1 MCLSNIDTWEEIFV
15 TRPLRHLIDFHF
27 QVRYFVKQA
36 GKCTARCLSTNRRR
50 KVRRHREDRPS
61 VRNGTGGVGG
71 QTQASPVAWK
81 WAILGV
87 IALHP
92 YIKDVSANILCS
104 YRTCCAASIFNAVG
118 SEHVCVCELDI
129 RCSET
134 TTFAFH
140 RPPQLLQTR
149 RQEYLARAKP
159 KRESPWKS

>member
-1 MCLSNIDTWEEIFV
+1 MHS
-15 TRPLRHLIDFHF
+15 
-27 QVRYFVKQA
+27 QVLGHKQA
-36 GKCTARCLSTNRRR
+36 QKGA
-50 KVRRHREDRPS
+50 HREDRPS

-140 RPPQLLQTR
+140 RPPQLMQTR
-149 RQEYLARAKP
+149 RQGYLARAKP
-159 KRESPWKS
+159 KRGSPWKS